1 VGRGWVEAAG
11 GRRVRATPVTTCCLK
26 TRTGR
31 RIPCRRSRRFKGD
44 GRFDPFGC
52 DRSSNTA
59 TRRRLFTE
67 LPRLTDMSVVELTPP
82 RIGVTYLPHQEKGI
96 RWMLEREAE
105 DAPLC
110 RGGVLA
116 DDMGLGKTFQTIGL
130 LRNSPF
136 AATWRTLIVCPP
148 ALISGWTTELEA
160 CGFTVSVLNQGTD
173 TWNERGD
180 LKPIADTVWLTTY
193 PRLVAIGA
201 CLVEHRGEVRAAGHL
216 FQRIVLDEGHAIRNG
231 LGTARGVAA
240 WGVAGAETV
249 VSRWI
254 LSATPVQNGAT
265 DWRNLCS
272 WLRVDEDAVGGVAPE
287 DVIML
292 RRTMAELR
300 GDIAALPAPPRF
312 TFRDL
317 SIVRGSAEDR
327 LFRSLCDQLE
337 DVVDDSGVS
346 ALVKL
351 ELYIRIQQFLVH
363 PQIYIQAMRDKLRG
377 AYPRPDW
384 TGTATK
390 WGAFAKDLGEGVAA
404 KEGTIVFC
412 QFRAEMERV
421 VRLAGRMGADVWTVR
436 GGMSHKAVGDAVGAA
451 KAAVEAGGKGVVIVV
466 QIVAGGVGL
475 NLQFCRRV
483 LFLSQH
489 WNPAVVHQAVGR
501 AVRIGQKGVVDV
513 VMYRC
518 ADDVLDNLDR
528 LMVDRHLAKIEIARD
543 VCDSLYEGFLPEP
556 VVCAEDED
564 ERREV
569 TEDEGDDKAAA
580 GEPREATESTEV
592 ESGPGLVDED
602 PRRVE

>member
-1 VGRGWVEAAG
+1 MS
-11 GRRVRATPVTTCCLK
+11 TPLL
-26 TRTGR
+26 
-31 RIPCRRSRRFKGD
+31 P
-44 GRFDPFGC
+44 
-52 DRSSNTA
+52 
-59 TRRRLFTE
+59 
-67 LPRLTDMSVVELTPP
+67 PRL
-82 RIGVTYLPHQEKGI
+82 GVTYLPHQEEGI
-96 RWMLEREAE
+96 RWMLEREAPE
-105 DAPLC
+105 APLC

-148 ALISGWTTELEA
+148 ALIAGWTEELRA
-160 CGFTVSVLNQGTD
+160 CGFFVSVLTQGTD
-173 TWNERGD
+173 TWMEVPAG
-180 LKPIADTVWLTTY
+180 KAVADTVWLTTY
-193 PRLVAIGA
+193 PRLVSIGA

-240 WGVAGAETV
+240 WGVAGSETV
-249 VSRWI
+249 AARWI
-254 LSATPVQNGAT
+254 LSATPIQNGAA

-272 WLRVDEDAVGGVAPE
+272 WLRVDEDAAGGVAPE

-390 WGAFAKDLGEGVAA
+390 WAAFTRDMAEGVAA

-421 VRLAGRMGADVWTVR
+421 VRLAGRMGAEVWTVR
-436 GGMSHKAVGDAVGAA
+436 GGMSHKAVGEAVRAA
-451 KAAVEAGGKGVVIVV
+451 KASVEAGGRGVVIVV

-518 ADDVLDNLDR
+518 ADDVMDNLDR

-543 VCDSLYEGFLPEP
+543 VCASLYDGWDPEP
-556 VVCAEDED
+556 VVCYDEEEAAADTED
-564 ERREV
+564 
-569 TEDEGDDKAAA
+569 EDEGDDKAAA
-580 GEPREATESTEV
+580 GEPREATEA

>member
-1 VGRGWVEAAG
+1 M
-11 GRRVRATPVTTCCLK
+11 
-26 TRTGR
+26 
-31 RIPCRRSRRFKGD
+31 
-44 GRFDPFGC
+44 
-52 DRSSNTA
+52 SNT
-59 TRRRLFTE
+59 L
-67 LPRLTDMSVVELTPP
+67 LPP
-82 RIGVTYLPHQEKGI
+82 RIGVTYLSHQEEGI
-96 RWMLEREAE
+96 RWMLEREAAE
-105 DAPLC
+105 APLC

-148 ALISGWTTELEA
+148 ALIAGWTEELRA
-160 CGFTVSVLNQGTD
+160 CGFFVSVLTQGTD
-173 TWNERGD
+173 TWMPVPAGRAV
-180 LKPIADTVWLTTY
+180 ADTVWLTTY

-201 CLVEHRGEVRAAGHL
+201 CLVEHAGSVRAAGHL

-231 LGTARGVAA
+231 RGTARGIAA
-240 WGVAGAETV
+240 WGVAGTDAV
-249 VSRWI
+249 QARWI
-254 LSATPVQNGAT
+254 LSATPIQNGAA

-272 WLRVDEDAVGGVAPE
+272 WLRVAEGGAAPE
-287 DVIML
+287 DTIML

-300 GDIAALPAPPRF
+300 GDIESLPPPPRF

-317 SIVRGSAEDR
+317 SIVRGSAEDS

-384 TGTATK
+384 NGTATK
-390 WGAFAKDLGEGVAA
+390 WGAFTRDLAMGVAA

-412 QFRAEMERV
+412 QFRAEMDRA
-421 VRLAGRMGADVWTVR
+421 VRLAERMGADVWSIR
-436 GGMSHKAVGDAVGAA
+436 GGMTHKAVGEAVRAA
-451 KAAVEAGGKGVVIVV
+451 RVAVEAGGRGVVIIV

-501 AVRIGQKGVVDV
+501 AVRIGQRSVVDV

-528 LMVDRHLAKIEIARD
+528 LMVDRHLAKIEIARE
-543 VCDSLYEGFLPEP
+543 VCASLYDGWDPEP
-556 VVCAEDED
+556 VVCYDEEEEEARSD
-564 ERREV
+564 EV
-569 TEDEGDDKAAA
+569 K
-580 GEPREATESTEV
+580 GEQQGATEGPTEAIEV
-592 ESGPGLVDED
+592 ETEED
-602 PRRVE
+602 PR